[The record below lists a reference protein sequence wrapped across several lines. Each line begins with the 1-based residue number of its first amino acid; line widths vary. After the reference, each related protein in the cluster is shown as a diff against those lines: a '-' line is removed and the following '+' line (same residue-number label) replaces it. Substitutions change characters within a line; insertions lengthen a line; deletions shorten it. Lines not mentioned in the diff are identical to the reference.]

1 MICRCATPAIHAARA
16 VESERYTAQQNEAY
30 KDKEIAE
37 LKAKLAGMSPDNSKF
52 QVEEIEEVG
61 NFLVMKVLFPNCAKC
76 AYEGNKVMVFE
87 GVKIKD
93 AFKWRKL
100 DPHFRKGALPP
111 PINEAPP
118 PVARFPASAQGW
130 VDAMNFARQKSNLR
144 IMRSE

>member
-16 VESERYTAQQNEAY
+16 VESERYSAQQNEAY
-30 KDKEIAE
+30 KDKQIAE
-37 LKAKLAGMSPDNSKF
+37 LKAKLDGMSPDNNRF

-61 NFLVMKVLFPNCAKC
+61 NFLVMKVLYPNCAKC

-87 GVKIKD
+87 GVTIKD

-100 DPHFRKGALPP
+100 DPHFRAGGLPP

-118 PVARFPASAQGW
+118 PVARFPASTRGW
-130 VDAMNFARQKSNLR
+130 ADAMEYAHSKPFKVTR
-144 IMRSE
+144 